1 MQFVRLLSF
10 VCVVSQFHAPKA
22 ASLPM
27 LNCGSCAG
35 SCSFGSEFEHCRCDA
50 DCVLYGDCCANRST
64 VCPTSVVFTELE
76 ERNYD
81 YECRLLL
88 SGRGGDVSY
97 IWMVTTCPEGMTPTD
112 LIVQNCISDNDSL
125 ALPVTDRSTGAV
137 FKNEYCAACNGV
149 TDYASWSY
157 EVQCMPAI
165 LEAITNNSGTITQ
178 EDLNLYCSFN
188 VYLSPTGLSVAD
200 ARDCY
205 PVLDSC
211 PTNETTGMDLAN
223 TTGLSYQAV
232 ADLCVTG
239 SYQLAGNRNLHSLFA
254 PAYRNLYCALCAGVP
269 AGDVDC
275 FDPLTAGGGPIGIP
289 FTLFLDVNGGGLIA
303 TSSETT
309 ATVTVS
315 CTDGQVYDITS
326 NQCRDTICYNGI
338 EIVFGTD
345 CFSECNESLIELN
358 ETDSFQ
364 YIGENSVLFANQVL
378 EVEFNTSRGFP
389 VVCINITENGTE
401 LVNVVDSFSECNES
415 LIELNETDSFQYIG
429 NNSVLFANQVFE
441 VEFNTSRGFPV
452 VCINFTENG
461 TELVNVTITVFRYP
475 EAYFILTY
483 IGCSLSVIACVLLLV
498 TYGLFKELRTL
509 PSRIVMNLTVAIII
523 GNLLILLGGPV
534 TVAFLTIELCASVAI
549 LLHYFFL
556 SQFSWMSIISF
567 EMTHTFYRAYKL
579 RPTESKGFKRNLLV
593 TYIFIGW
600 GAPLIIT
607 AVTMIVNYTTDGL
620 VLYGVQ
626 EDGTLGS
633 CWINHLDSSVAAFI
647 APLALSLLFNSVA
660 FVATMLLICV
670 TARSQSKGRLHK
682 NTNVPYIRLT
692 VAVFS
697 ISGLTWLFGL
707 LAIFSSVAWTW
718 YPFIVFNTL
727 QGLFIFVVFLATKR
741 VILLYLNLFGI
752 KRKAS
757 VDVKKLNASKQ
768 SAVDTQL
775 LQKASTERRSS
786 GQPQLQLTNPRDIPA

>member
-64 VCPTSVVFTELE
+64 ACPTSVVFTELE

-165 LEAITNNSGTITQ
+165 LEAITNNYGTITQ

-239 SYQLAGNRNLHSLFA
+239 SYQLAGNRNLHSLLA

-345 CFSECNESLIELN
+345 CFSECNESLIE
-358 ETDSFQ
+358 TRFS
-364 YIGENSVLFANQVL
+364 IL
-378 EVEFNTSRGFP
+378 E
-389 VVCINITENGTE
+389 
-401 LVNVVDSFSECNES
+401 
-415 LIELNETDSFQYIG
+415 
-429 NNSVLFANQVFE
+429 
-441 VEFNTSRGFPV
+441 
-452 VCINFTENG
+452 
-461 TELVNVTITVFRYP
+461 
-475 EAYFILTY
+475 
-483 IGCSLSVIACVLLLV
+483 
-498 TYGLFKELRTL
+498 
-509 PSRIVMNLTVAIII
+509 
-523 GNLLILLGGPV
+523 
-534 TVAFLTIELCASVAI
+534 
-549 LLHYFFL
+549 
-556 SQFSWMSIISF
+556 
-567 EMTHTFYRAYKL
+567 
-579 RPTESKGFKRNLLV
+579 
-593 TYIFIGW
+593 
-600 GAPLIIT
+600 T
-607 AVTMIVNYTTDGL
+607 AVSY
-620 VLYGVQ
+620 
-626 EDGTLGS
+626 
-633 CWINHLDSSVAAFI
+633 
-647 APLALSLLFNSVA
+647 
-660 FVATMLLICV
+660 
-670 TARSQSKGRLHK
+670 
-682 NTNVPYIRLT
+682 
-692 VAVFS
+692 
-697 ISGLTWLFGL
+697 
-707 LAIFSSVAWTW
+707 
-718 YPFIVFNTL
+718 L
-727 QGLFIFVVFLATKR
+727 QTKC
-741 VILLYLNLFGI
+741 
-752 KRKAS
+752 
-757 VDVKKLNASKQ
+757 
-768 SAVDTQL
+768 
-775 LQKASTERRSS
+775 
-786 GQPQLQLTNPRDIPA
+786 